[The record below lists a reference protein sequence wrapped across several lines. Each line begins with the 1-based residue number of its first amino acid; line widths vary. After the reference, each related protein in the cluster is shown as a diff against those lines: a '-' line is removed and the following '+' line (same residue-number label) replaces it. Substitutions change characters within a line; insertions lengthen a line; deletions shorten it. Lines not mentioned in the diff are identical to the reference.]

1 VASLGL
7 IVVRSSRTATAAT
20 SPLHRNFPAQNVV
33 LRWFVFKGFAN
44 ASRVRSIEA
53 YGAIDC
59 SRPVPGRDMLARGPA
74 ASSRTIPRRAFARAA
89 HKTARS

>member
-20 SPLHRNFPAQNVV
+20 SPPHKNFPAQNFV
-33 LRWFVFKGFAN
+33 LRWFVFQALAN
-44 ASRVRSIEA
+44 ASRARLIGA

-59 SRPVPGRDMLARGPA
+59 SHLVPGRDMLASGLRRFQPNHSAPRVCAG
-74 ASSRTIPRRAFARAA
+74 SS
-89 HKTARS
+89 